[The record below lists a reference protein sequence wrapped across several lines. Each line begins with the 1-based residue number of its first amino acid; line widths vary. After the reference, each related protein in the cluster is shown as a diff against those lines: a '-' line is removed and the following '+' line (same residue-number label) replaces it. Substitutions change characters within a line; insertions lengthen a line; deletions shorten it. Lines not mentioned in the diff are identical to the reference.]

1 MSVRSET
8 RSRGLLITLRFTS
21 LLCARKR
28 VVESDERAFPRFIA
42 QQMQHP
48 ALAAH
53 LCM

>member
-1 MSVRSET
+1 MRSET
-8 RSRGLLITLRFTS
+8 RSRGFLITLRFAS

-53 LCM
+53 LRM